1 MSRFKTYRGRIAPTP
16 SGFLHLGHARTF
28 ATACERARLF
38 GGKIVL
44 RIEDIDSQRTRQ
56 IYKDQII
63 PDLKKAGI
71 TWDEGDDIGGDF
83 GPYTQSKRL
92 NFYKEAFFKLL
103 EKNLVYPSLESR
115 AQIKAL
121 SKAPCEKQPSGKS
134 DDFEKEAIFPLSLRP
149 KTFEMPQNPLL
160 CNWRFKVPQGRV
172 VEFEDKFAGH
182 RRFVGQIDFGDF
194 LVWRKSGEPS
204 YELAVVADDI
214 AMQISEV
221 VRGRD
226 LLLSTARQI
235 LLYETF
241 SAKIPDFAHCP
252 LLLDASQK
260 KLSKSVLKNEA
271 YNPFLI
277 KNIPEDSAELQ
288 KIKFFNLA

>member
-28 ATACERARLF
+28 RIACERARLF

-83 GPYTQSKRL
+83 GPYTQSNRL

-103 EKNLVYPSLESR
+103 KKNLIYPSFESR
-115 AQIKAL
+115 AQIRAL
-121 SKAPCEKQPSGKS
+121 SKAPCAKSG
-134 DDFEKEAIFPLSLRP
+134 DFEPEAIFPLSLRP
-149 KTFEMPQNPLL
+149 KSFEMPQNPLL
-160 CNWRFKVPQGRV
+160 CNWRFKVPQDRV
-172 VEFEDKFAGH
+172 VEFEDKLAGH
-182 RRFVGQIDFGDF
+182 QRFVGQVDFGDF

-235 LLYETF
+235 LLYEAF
-241 SAKIPDFAHCP
+241 EAEIPYFAHCP

-271 YNPFLI
+271 DNPFLI

-288 KIKFFNLA
+288 KK

>member
-28 ATACERARLF
+28 RIACERTRLF

-103 EKNLVYPSLESR
+103 KKNLIYPSFESR
-115 AQIKAL
+115 AQIRAL
-121 SKAPCEKQPSGKS
+121 SKAPCAKSG
-134 DDFEKEAIFPLSLRP
+134 DFEPEAIFPLSLRP
-149 KTFEMPQNPLL
+149 KSFEMPQNPLL
-160 CNWRFKVPQGRV
+160 CNWRFKVPQDKV
-172 VEFEDKFAGH
+172 VEFEDKLAGH
-182 RRFVGQIDFGDF
+182 QRFVGQVDFGDF

-235 LLYETF
+235 LLYEAF
-241 SAKIPDFAHCP
+241 EAEIPDFAHCP
-252 LLLDASQK
+252 LLLDSSQK

-271 YNPFLI
+271 DNPFLI

-288 KIKFFNLA
+288 KIKIF